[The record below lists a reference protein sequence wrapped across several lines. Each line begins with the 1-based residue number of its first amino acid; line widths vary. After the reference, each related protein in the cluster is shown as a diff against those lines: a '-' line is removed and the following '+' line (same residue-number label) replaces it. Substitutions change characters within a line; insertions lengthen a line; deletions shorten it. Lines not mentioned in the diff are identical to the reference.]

1 MARSTSQATPC
12 KHSSYGRS
20 WRQTPPPKKNAVAK
34 MLTVTFHRW
43 LKKIEDVAVT
53 MSIFHMQSIVLDMQ
67 KCITTS
73 VSVDTL

>member
-20 WRQTPPPKKNAVAK
+20 WCQTPPPQKNAVAK
-34 MLTVTFHRW
+34 MLTVTFHSW

-53 MSIFHMQSIVLDMQ
+53 MSIFQMQSIVLDMQ

>member
-1 MARSTSQATPC
+1 MACSTSQATPC
-12 KHSSYGRS
+12 KKARILAMVMAPK
-20 WRQTPPPKKNAVAK
+20 TPPKNAVAK
-34 MLTVTFHRW
+34 MLTVTFHTW
-43 LKKIEDVAVT
+43 LKKIEDVTVT

>member
-20 WRQTPPPKKNAVAK
+20 WRQPPPPKKNAVAK
-34 MLTVTFHRW
+34 MLTVTW